1 MREALGNTFL
11 YNVIIVFIFV
21 ALLVLVGSLGY
32 SKGFKAKNRIIS
44 IIEDNQGYDE
54 VAIER
59 IDQALKDNG
68 YRLKSV
74 FRHKSCPTRN
84 GEEAL
89 TESNNYMYCV
99 YQNTTPRGMYYT
111 VVIYIRFEVPIISGL
126 LEFPVSGDTKTIYE
140 ING

>member
-44 IIEDNQGYDE
+44 IIEDNKGYDE
-54 VAIER
+54 TAMIR

-74 FRHKSCPTRN
+74 FRHNSCPTRN
-84 GEEAL
+84 GVDAL

-99 YQNTTPRGMYYT
+99 YPNTTPRGMYYT

-126 LEFPVSGDTKTIYE
+126 LEFPVSGDTKTIYD
-140 ING
+140 ISG